1 MENLQNLMR
10 EILKNLVKEHKVDIV
25 IGYEKGTLPLR
36 TTPCFVTK
44 EEEIPRLVWN
54 ACCDF
59 DLIKYLFKP
68 ENQNKKIGLI
78 VKGCDARALTVC
90 IAEKQIERNKIFII
104 GMPCLGIIDKKKIEA
119 AVAPKEILEAK
130 VTDDQIII
138 KGKDFEQTLSK
149 KDYLQTSCL
158 ACHHNNPPIYDVLV
172 GGEPLKLVSEEDWD
186 QKIAEFEAKSPEERW
201 AFFSDL
207 LKGCIKCY
215 ACRNACPLCYCK
227 ECFVDQ
233 TQPQWVGKTT
243 DISDI
248 IFYHIMR
255 AFHVAGRCIGCG
267 ACTRAC
273 PMNID
278 LRLLSK
284 KLEKIVKDRYNFEAG
299 LNPEE
304 APPMGAQ
311 KADDPQ
317 EFITEG
323 H

>member
-1 MENLQNLMR
+1 MR
-10 EILKNLVKEHKVDIV
+10 EIVRNLLTEHKIDVA

-36 TTPCFVTK
+36 TSPCFVTK
-44 EEEIPRLVWN
+44 EGEIQKLVWN
-54 ACCDF
+54 SCCDL
-59 DLIKYLFKP
+59 DLTKYLFKP
-68 ENQNKKIGLI
+68 ENQNKKIGII

-90 IAEKQIERNKIFII
+90 IAEKQIERNKTFII

-119 AVAPKEILEAK
+119 AVAPKEILEVK
-130 VTDDQIII
+130 VVDDQIIV
-138 KGKDFEQTLSK
+138 KGKDFERTLSK

-158 ACHHNNPPIYDVLV
+158 ACRYNNPPIYDALV
-172 GGEPLKLVSEEDWD
+172 GGKPLELPSEIDWD
-186 QKIAEFEAKSPEERW
+186 KKIAEFEVKSPEERW
-201 AFFSDL
+201 AYFSEL
-207 LKGCIKCY
+207 LKDCIKCY

-248 IFYHIMR
+248 MFYHIVR
-255 AFHVAGRCIGCG
+255 AFHVAGRCTGCG

-284 KLEKIVKDRYNFEAG
+284 KLEKIIKDRYNLEAG

-304 APPMGAQ
+304 PPAMGAH
-311 KADDPQ
+311 KAEDPQ